1 MPKPIVFIFLSII
14 LLVSCGVTSTKKQGK
29 PALNV
34 DHADKARVVLLGTG
48 TPNAE
53 PERSGPCTAVVVKGS
68 AYIVDFGPGVVRR
81 AAAAYNN
88 GVKALKISNL
98 KIAFCTHLHTDHTAG
113 YPDLIFTP
121 WVEGRD
127 VPLEMYGPPGIKDM
141 TEHILKAYE
150 KDITVRLD
158 GLQPSNSEGYKVNV
172 HEIQPGIIYE
182 DDNVRVKAFPVK
194 HGAWDYAFGFR
205 FETADRVI
213 VISGDCVPGPE
224 ILENSKGCDVL
235 VHEVYSAAG
244 FAKRPPEW
252 QKYHRH
258 SHTSTHQLGKLA
270 AQAKPGL
277 VVLYHLLPWGA
288 TPREM
293 VAEIKEFYD
302 GRVVCGSDLDIY

>member
-1 MPKPIVFIFLSII
+1 MKRTLFFLLSI
-14 LLVSCGVTSTKKQGK
+14 LLLISCGVKNIKKEGK
-29 PALNV
+29 PGVQATNFE
-34 DHADKARVVLLGTG
+34 KARVVLLGTG

-53 PERSGPCTAVVVKGS
+53 PERSGPCVAVVVKDS
-68 AYIVDFGPGVVRR
+68 VYIVDFGPGVVRR
-81 AAAAYNN
+81 AAAAYNK
-88 GVKALKISNL
+88 GVKALKTTNL
-98 KIAFCTHLHTDHTAG
+98 KTAFCTHLHSDHTAG

-150 KDITVRLD
+150 KDITVRLK
-158 GLQPSNSEGYKVNV
+158 GLQPSNAEGYKVNV
-172 HEIQPGIIYE
+172 HEIQPGFIYK

-205 FETADRVI
+205 FETANRVI

-244 FAKRPPEW
+244 FAKRAPEW
-252 QKYHRH
+252 QNYHRH

-277 VVLYHLLPWGA
+277 VVLYHLLPWGS
-288 TPREM
+288 TPAEM
-293 VAEIKEFYD
+293 LAEIKQFYN
-302 GRVVCGSDLDIY
+302 GKVIYGNDLDIY